1 MGQGESK
8 TSSADNSADASR
20 AIAVTADSSPSSVAE
35 TNQKLAESYS
45 KTLRQVEGVVHRM
58 QQEKV
63 DETNSLKNELEDAK
77 DKLKK
82 MEDKKNYYKEHL
94 KARVGKK

>member
-8 TSSADNSADASR
+8 TLLADNSADASR
-20 AIAVTADSSPSSVAE
+20 AIAVTAHSSPSSVAE

-58 QQEKV
+58 QQDKV
-63 DETNSLKNELEDAK
+63 DETNHLKKELEDARA
-77 DKLKK
+77 KLKGVEERK
-82 MEDKKNYYKEHL
+82 DYYKNHL